1 MESLSLSLSE
11 TSENAFEFDLPEF
24 TEVEMQKLISVQTH
38 IRRWL
43 AQSRLRQ
50 ERKDHVGALFR
61 KLQGHVRGK
70 NSRRRWAGLIAEY
83 KASPESSQS
92 RRRLKII
99 AELISTEESYVNGLR
114 ILIEHYIHNIEHF
127 LPTLNLNANL
137 KDQFLTL
144 VSCVNTVFSAN
155 LLFLNDL
162 RKGMGL
168 WEKFDVSTFI
178 SKLIPRLRLYAPYI
192 NTYDET
198 TKFLAKAAKQTSFA
212 NLLKKLETDPK
223 AYGLTMASYLITP
236 VQRIP
241 RYQLLL
247 QELIK
252 NTPSGNAEYEGLE
265 SVLYHVKSIAVYIN
279 ESKRESEKVS
289 ELSALEDCYA
299 YPPELWPT
307 EMRGWLAKSTRTTN
321 VSKWDFYVL
330 RQNKILRVRRGLQG
344 TKVEDFLTIVPSS
357 AVKFLKPCSAS
368 KSGFFAEARAT
379 FRTSGSLSC
388 LDNQTS
394 FEIHGENRTIRLY
407 AQSEGFTKMWVMAI
421 EQLIASL
428 NKFEI
433 NVRMIEISF
442 VSPIRCI
449 ERQESC
455 QMIQTDYQSNVTLT
469 SVHLA
474 LTSDFLLLSAEEIRN
489 SLELLVST
497 DGSKTTLEHLECI
510 PLVHEVQAVEKLDLT
525 ILVSDRFSYHFRFEN
540 EESRDT
546 WKSILEQKCNSIKTK
561 WDLGKLDTIIQ
572 PLSQEDWSTKSLLS
586 DTLKKMHIVEKNTV
600 SQNSMLIRHQTLL
613 KEKEKTLNDIK
624 ESIKSNGLKKLY
636 AVSGLYDV
644 FFPYKINDGVDSPV
658 FEMYDTGSQK

>member
-344 TKVEDFLTIVPSS
+344 TKVE
-357 AVKFLKPCSAS
+357 
-368 KSGFFAEARAT
+368 
-379 FRTSGSLSC
+379 
-388 LDNQTS
+388 
-394 FEIHGENRTIRLY
+394 
-407 AQSEGFTKMWVMAI
+407 
-421 EQLIASL
+421 
-428 NKFEI
+428 
-433 NVRMIEISF
+433 
-442 VSPIRCI
+442 
-449 ERQESC
+449 
-455 QMIQTDYQSNVTLT
+455 
-469 SVHLA
+469 
-474 LTSDFLLLSAEEIRN
+474 
-489 SLELLVST
+489 
-497 DGSKTTLEHLECI
+497 
-510 PLVHEVQAVEKLDLT
+510 VEKL
-525 ILVSDRFSYHFRFEN
+525 
-540 EESRDT
+540 
-546 WKSILEQKCNSIKTK
+546 
-561 WDLGKLDTIIQ
+561 
-572 PLSQEDWSTKSLLS
+572 
-586 DTLKKMHIVEKNTV
+586 
-600 SQNSMLIRHQTLL
+600 
-613 KEKEKTLNDIK
+613 
-624 ESIKSNGLKKLY
+624 KSNICCGFLLFYVGKYL
-636 AVSGLYDV
+636 
-644 FFPYKINDGVDSPV
+644 
-658 FEMYDTGSQK
+658 